1 MRNEVRG
8 VHGALAGLYE
18 GSWARGHAL
27 WPRNPATCAS
37 AHASVHDKRGEGGS
51 DKAGP
56 RRRERGKGTRGN
68 GSAIGNVD
76 PQGRE
81 RERANERR
89 KLAPTSLSHRA
100 ASEREREREKRACE
114 QTGAARRGPPI
125 RGGRRAWGWAWWAG
139 LGRNGFLFSLD
150 FLIPFLFLF
159 L

>member
-81 RERANERR
+81 RERERTSEGNWR
-89 KLAPTSLSHRA
+89 RQACPTGQRA
-100 ASEREREREKRACE
+100 RERESERRERASRLAPPGGVRLS
-114 QTGAARRGPPI
+114 GAAGARGAGP
-125 RGGRRAWGWAWWAG
+125 GGLDWAEMA
-139 LGRNGFLFSLD
+139 FS
-150 FLIPFLFLF
+150 FPWIF
-159 L
+159 